1 MNREKW
7 LKIADEV
14 ADELNLP
21 EAIRLPTPDDVAAAL
36 AEPWMVKWLQTF
48 SEEFR
53 ALVEASGGVEPYS
66 VRPDEQEGDQ
76 LGRSYGG
83 VWLASDRLQALEA
96 LQMGIMALSTPTS
109 PGMPADGGS
118 LIIMGV
124 KNGAFEIV
132 HEIWTTVP
140 KAKRKGLKDPLAAL
154 IKGFLLRP
162 EEVRPIVDKN
172 GRSHKNGIMPKG
184 LFNGHPVAIPA
195 QLRLDD
201 PGDFLPILGRVDTD
215 DRLPLFAE
223 LMDEGDIPVAPLLLA
238 DAAGFRGLQPGRGAR
253 LDKRLLIHSL
263 LEVPRDQRRPGGR
276 YELRKELREVRD
288 LLFPNRERIVSGR
301 KIKVSS
307 YRPSKHAQPL
317 HSALQAINLAEIVMP
332 DGYHWRPVIVRGY
345 PSFDDLDSEVI
356 IQIELPSGSDHG
368 PAVNK
373 PILIE
378 AGTISDPAFD
388 LELGLAY
395 LWDDAKARNGGYRIY
410 ATRPEVLRN
419 THGYIVDAA
428 GNVIMERGRP
438 ATRWNHPKA
447 VRTGRQERNPQ
458 ADKVRVLSR
467 EERRRLAYGV
477 AGQKKR
483 PQLANERK
491 MVERLLTDNER
502 TGRIVIERDA
512 IKVRT
517 GKKGWRIL
525 ESLPE
530 D

>member
-1 MNREKW
+1 MNRERW
-7 LKIADEV
+7 LELADEIAD
-14 ADELNLP
+14 DLNVP
-21 EAIRLPTPDDVAAAL
+21 EETRLPTLEDMAAAL
-36 AEPWMVKWLQTF
+36 TEPRMVEWLQTF
-48 SEEFR
+48 SEDFKT
-53 ALVEASGGVEPYS
+53 LVEASGDVESYA
-66 VRPDEQEGDQ
+66 VEVDDQKGDQ
-76 LGRSYGG
+76 LRRSYGG
-83 VWLASDRLQALEA
+83 IQLANDRLQALEVF
-96 LQMGIMALSTPTS
+96 LMGLMVLTTPSTP
-109 PGMPADGGS
+109 GLPADGGP
-118 LIIMGV
+118 LIAMGV
-124 KNGAFEIV
+124 KGGAFEIV
-132 HEIWTTVP
+132 NEIWTAVP
-140 KAKRKGLKDPLAAL
+140 KSSRQGLENPLAAL
-154 IKGFLLRP
+154 LKGYLSQP
-162 EEVRPIVDKN
+162 EEVRPDVDKN
-172 GRSHKNGIMPKG
+172 GCSHKNGIMPKG
-184 LFNGHPVAIPA
+184 LFNGHPVTVPA

-201 PGDFLPILGRVDTD
+201 PGDFLPLLGRIDTD
-215 DRLPLFAE
+215 DHLPLFAE

-253 LDKRLLIHSL
+253 LDKRLLIYSL
-263 LEVPRDQRRPGGR
+263 LEMPMNQRRPGGR
-276 YELRKELREVRD
+276 YELRKQLREVRD
-288 LLFPNRERIVSGR
+288 LVFPNRERIVSGR
-301 KIKVSS
+301 KTRVSS

-345 PSFDDLDSEVI
+345 PAFDDLDSEVI

-378 AGTISDPAFD
+378 AGTVSDPAFD

-395 LWDDAKARNGGYRIY
+395 LWDDAKSRNGGHRIY

-419 THGYIVDAA
+419 QHGQIVDAA
-428 GNVIMERGRP
+428 GNVITERKRP
-438 ATRWNHPKA
+438 ATRWNHPQA

-491 MVERLLTDNER
+491 MADRLLANHER
-502 TGRIVIERDA
+502 TGRIVIERNA
-512 IKVRT
+512 IDVRT

-525 ESLPE
+525 EVKLVL
-530 D
+530 